1 MKMISH
7 KLLKLA
13 NGTRVILVP
22 SADTASATVLALYE
36 VGSRYE
42 ADDNSGA
49 SHFIEHMTF
58 KGTKRRPSTLAIFRD
73 LDSVGADYNAYTGK
87 DHTGFYVKLQSDKLP
102 LAVDLLEDM
111 VYHSK
116 FPEAEL
122 EAERAV
128 IVEEIRMYEDNPI
141 MHVDELM
148 EMAMYRGSS
157 LGRRI
162 SGTAETLAGI
172 GRDDLIGYQQSY
184 YLPSRTVLAVAG
196 RFDEKAVLKMLES
209 KYGRKKPAKS
219 GRSYEP
225 FSVARGGFRDARVAL
240 QTKETEQI
248 QVAAGF
254 PAYAYGHRRLA
265 ALSVLSTILGGNM
278 SSRLSLEV
286 RVKRGLAYFISSSV
300 NPYQDIG
307 NFSIQ
312 AGLTKARLE
321 ESLGIIVGEMAR
333 LKKEDVTAD
342 ELVRAKDFLKGK
354 LLLGLEDS
362 SHLADW
368 FARQEL
374 LTGKIETVEQKL
386 KKIFAVTAA
395 DIRFVANDIFRA
407 QRLTMALIG
416 PYADGAPF
424 AKLAAG
430 L

>member
-1 MKMISH
+1 MIVH
-7 KLLKLA
+7 KRLKLS

-22 SADTASATVLALYE
+22 SADTAAATVLALYE

-42 ADDNSGA
+42 ADANSGV

-58 KGTKRRPSTLAIFRD
+58 KGTKRRPSNLDIFRD
-73 LDSVGADYNAYTGK
+73 MDSVGADYNAFTGK

-116 FPEAEL
+116 FPEVEL

-148 EMAMYRGSS
+148 EMEMYRGSS

-162 SGTAETLAGI
+162 SGTEQTLAGI
-172 GRDDLIGYQQSY
+172 GRDDLIRYHQSY
-184 YLPSRTVLAVAG
+184 YVPSRTVLAVAG
-196 RFDEKAVLKMLES
+196 RFEEKAAMKMLEA
-209 KYGRKKPAKS
+209 KYGRKKPSKS
-219 GRSYEP
+219 GRSYAE
-225 FSVARGGFRDARVAL
+225 FAVAKAGFKDIRVTL

-248 QVAAGF
+248 QLAAGF
-254 PAYAYGHRRLA
+254 PAYPYGHKRLA

-286 RVKRGLAYFISSSV
+286 RVKRGLAYFIHSSI
-300 NPYQDIG
+300 NPYQDVG
-307 NFSIQ
+307 GLVIQ

-321 ESLGIIVGEMAR
+321 ESVGIII
-333 LKKEDVTAD
+333 KEITRMKTENVTAD
-342 ELVRAKDFLKGK
+342 ELVRAKDYLKGK

-374 LTGKIETVEQKL
+374 LTGKIETVGEKL
-386 KKIFAVTAA
+386 KRIFSVSAA
-395 DIRFVANDIFRA
+395 DIRWVANDIFRR

-416 PYADGAPF
+416 PYNDGAPF
-424 AKLAAG
+424 AKLAQE